1 MIKKLLDFVH
11 YLFGFDILPSDFSRT
26 RQVMSLMTSLVV
38 KAGRDVKDVRHAF
51 VWRDDG
57 SQPFY
62 LFVMSKVS
70 DPVGASGRRGRNEPL
85 HCGVAPPI
93 GTFQP
98 MKSETRT
105 DGSVTRQSLIV
116 NMKPNVN
123 QLWFKPS
130 PN

>member
-1 MIKKLLDFVH
+1 
-11 YLFGFDILPSDFSRT
+11 
-26 RQVMSLMTSLVV
+26 MTSLVV

-105 DGSVTRQSLIV
+105 DGSVTRQVSNSEYETKCEPVVVQAQSQLI
-116 NMKPNVN
+116 
-123 QLWFKPS
+123 FTTDS
-130 PN
+130 FH